1 MMPEVGA
8 KQARELA
15 NQIKRELRSAEDGAG
30 QSATKIGKALG
41 GISDVVEKGLKKLGP
56 LGGEVADVL
65 FDFGAPLAEAAMG
78 VGEVT
83 AGMGAAGMAATA
95 AGVAVLGVAAAA
107 AAVAVGAGLAV
118 AGMVAITEGAIAAR
132 DRLEEAGQ
140 AARIP
145 PEASAA
151 LDQYQGAT
159 SRLWQE
165 VDVLTVQLGGALA
178 PALTVLAD
186 LVGDLI
192 EWVNNLDKS
201 FAALRRGIDQVVDML
216 PEWAKWPTAINAV
229 KEAVNAL
236 EQGYTKLKE
245 SADGAKLAP
254 TQEEIDRWKTLRDER
269 AKLASE
275 EAARQRKEL
284 TDAIEAEVKYNESI
298 AELQQWLFD
307 HQAELDQAQWDQKLE
322 LYTGLVQAHERAQDL
337 MLAAT
342 IERQQRENALA
353 AKAREDEK
361 RDLQRDLDS
370 IDKIAQATQS
380 LADLVVENYQ
390 RRMDAGEEL
399 TEAERRA
406 ANTAFRIAQA
416 AALAQI
422 GIDLA
427 RAFAG
432 FLATYSVLGPGAILA
447 ATAEVA
453 AAAAAVAPIL
463 GQKPPFPMG
472 ESPNAASAGGGGGGG
487 GGGELIPLDGP
498 QSQGKGTA
506 AGYADSYGGAGSGN
520 ANGSG
525 GNGGSGRPQ
534 AASSNVYR
542 SDGNTVMVV
551 FSNGRVGKRRVY

>member
-1 MMPEVGA
+1 MAMLPDVGG

-30 QSATKIGKALG
+30 QSASKIGKALG
-41 GISDVVEKGLKKLGP
+41 GIGDVVEKGLKKLGP
-56 LGGEVADVL
+56 LGGEVADVV

-83 AGMGAAGMAATA
+83 AGMGAAGAAATV

-118 AGMVAITEGAIAAR
+118 AGMVALTEGAIAAR

-140 AARIP
+140 AARVP

-159 SRLWQE
+159 ARLWQE

-178 PALTVLAD
+178 PALTALAD

-201 FAALRRGIDQVVDML
+201 FDALRKGIDQVVDML

-229 KEAVNAL
+229 KGAVDSL
-236 EQGYTKLKE
+236 EGAYNDLKD
-245 SADGAKLAP
+245 AAKDANIAP
-254 TQEEIDRWKTLRDER
+254 TQEQIDKWKELKKARDE
-269 AKLASE
+269 AESE
-275 EAARQRKEL
+275 EAARRRKEL
-284 TDAIEAEVKYNESI
+284 TDAIALELSYNEQI
-298 AELQQWLFD
+298 AALQQWLAD
-307 HQAELDQAQWDQKLE
+307 HQGELDQAQWDLK
-322 LYTGLVQAHERAQDL
+322 VQMYNDWVAAHERAQDL

-342 IERQQRENALA
+342 IEGQKKQGEAIDKTR
-353 AKAREDEK
+353 AKAEASTK
-361 RDLQRDLDS
+361 SDLDS

-380 LADLVVENYQ
+380 LADLVVQNYQ

-416 AALAQI
+416 AALTRI

-432 FLATYSVLGPGAILA
+432 FVATYSVLGPGAILA

-453 AAAAAVAPIL
+453 VAAAAIAPIL
-463 GQKPPFPMG
+463 GQQPPFPTG
-472 ESPNAASAGGGGGGG
+472 HSPNEGGAQAGAGADGFDRDDRDEIGNDKGPQQPERRERSARMVHGGGD
-487 GGGELIPLDGP
+487 EVAI
-498 QSQGKGTA
+498 T
-506 AGYADSYGGAGSGN
+506 
-520 ANGSG
+520 
-525 GNGGSGRPQ
+525 
-534 AASSNVYR
+534 
-542 SDGNTVMVV
+542 VV
-551 FSNGRVGKRRVY
+551 FSDGRFGKRRVY

>member
-1 MMPEVGA
+1 MAGDRLSIGVVAELKEFERRLSMMPDVGG

-30 QSATKIGKALG
+30 QSASKIGKALG
-41 GISDVVEKGLKKLGP
+41 GIGDVVEKGLKKLGP

-83 AGMGAAGMAATA
+83 AGMGTMGVLATGAGA
-95 AGVAVLGVAAAA
+95 AVLGVGIAV
-107 AAVAVGAGLAV
+107 AAVAVGAGVAL
-118 AGMVAITEGAIAAR
+118 AGMVALTEGAIAAR

-159 SRLWQE
+159 ARLWQE

-201 FAALRRGIDQVVDML
+201 FDALQAGIDQVVDML
-216 PEWAKWPTAINAV
+216 PTWARWPTAINAV
-229 KEAVNAL
+229 KGAVNAL
-236 EQGYTKLKE
+236 EEGYVSLKE
-245 SADGAKLAP
+245 AADDAKLAP
-254 TQEEIDRWKTLRDER
+254 TQEEIDRWKALREER

-284 TDAIEAEVKYNESI
+284 TDAVEAEVKYNEQI

-307 HQAELDQAQWDQKLE
+307 HQAELDDAAWQLKLE
-322 LYTGLVQAHERAQDL
+322 LYTAEVLAHQRAQDA
-337 MLAAT
+337 MLDAT
-342 IERQQRENALA
+342 IARQLKENDLA
-353 AKAREDEK
+353 RKARDQAKDDLK
-361 RDLQRDLDS
+361 RNLES
-370 IDKIAQATQS
+370 IDKIATATQD
-380 LADLVVENYQ
+380 LATMVVESYQ
-390 RRMDAGEEL
+390 RRAEAGEEL
-399 TEAERRA
+399 TEREQRA

-416 AALAQI
+416 AAIAKI
-422 GIDLA
+422 GVDLGT
-427 RAFAG
+427 AFAG
-432 FLATYSVLGPGAILA
+432 FLATYSALGPGAFLA

-453 AAAAAVAPIL
+453 AAAAAIAPIL
-463 GQKPPFPMG
+463 GQTPPFPMG
-472 ESPNAASAGGGGGGG
+472 ESPNSVGESPKRSDPVEDRGTREGYADAYGAGNVSGAGRDRSSRMMV
-487 GGGELIPLDGP
+487 GGGEVAL
-498 QSQGKGTA
+498 TF
-506 AGYADSYGGAGSGN
+506 
-520 ANGSG
+520 
-525 GNGGSGRPQ
+525 
-534 AASSNVYR
+534 
-542 SDGNTVMVV
+542 V
-551 FSNGRVGKRRVY
+551 FRDGRVGKRRVI